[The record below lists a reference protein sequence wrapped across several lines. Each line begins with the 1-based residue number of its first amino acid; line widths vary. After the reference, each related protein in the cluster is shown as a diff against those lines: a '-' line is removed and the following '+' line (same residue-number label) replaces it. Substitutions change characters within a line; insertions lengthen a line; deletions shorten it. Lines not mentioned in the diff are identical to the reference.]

1 MNIDVNQLLKSILD
15 STEIKSLALRDSM
28 KIFLQPYSLENHN
41 TWDYYRRKLIK
52 VVTFFEDIGVTR
64 TNQITSSVIQE
75 YVGFRIRHVKPSTLN
90 KEVCALGTML
100 NYLAE
105 LELIPKPD
113 YKFQKFKED
122 DVLRTFLNPD
132 QVELLY
138 DYVAGQSLRKQ
149 VIIRLMVE
157 TGVRRTEI
165 TRIQLRN
172 ISLDEGFIYLSNLQT
187 KAKKGR
193 YLFLLP
199 ETKELI
205 IDYLKQYNP
214 TVYLLEATKTKAM
227 TPSAI
232 TSVLERI
239 KKDLNLSD
247 LSPHVL
253 RRTFGTLMLN
263 SGANIMCVKD
273 LLGHSTLAQTMKYC
287 LTTKKQL
294 QTESIKYNPMY
305 YSLKKKDA

>member
-15 STEIKSLALRDSM
+15 STEVKSLALRDSM
-28 KIFLQPYSLENHN
+28 RIFLQPYSLENLN
-41 TWDYYRRKLIK
+41 TWDYYRRKLVNVI
-52 VVTFFEDIGVTR
+52 TFFEDIGVTR
-64 TNQITSSVIQE
+64 TNQISSSTIQE
-75 YVGFRIRHVKPSTLN
+75 YVNYRVLKVKSSTLN
-90 KEVCALGTML
+90 KELCALGTML
-100 NYLAE
+100 NYLTE
-105 LELIPKPD
+105 LDLISKPD

-132 QVELLY
+132 QVDLLY
-138 DYVAGQSLRKQ
+138 KYISSQSLRKQ
-149 VIIRLMVE
+149 VIVRLMVE

-165 TRIQLRN
+165 TRIQLKN
-172 ISLDEGFIYLSNLQT
+172 ISLEDGFIYLSNLQT

-193 YLFLLP
+193 FLFLLP
-199 ETKELI
+199 ETKDLI
-205 IDYLKQYNP
+205 VDYLKKYNP
-214 TVYLLEATKTKAM
+214 SVYLLEASKTKAM

-263 SGANIMCVKD
+263 NGANIMCVKD

-305 YSLKKKDA
+305 FSVKKKDA

>member
-1 MNIDVNQLLKSILD
+1 MNIDINQLLKSILD
-15 STEIKSLALRDSM
+15 STEIKSLTLRDSM
-28 KIFLQPYSLENHN
+28 RIFLQPHYLENLN
-41 TWDYYRRKLIK
+41 TWDYYRRKLII
-52 VVTFFEDIGVTR
+52 VITFFENIGVTK
-64 TNQITSSVIQE
+64 THQITNSIVQE
-75 YVGFRIRHVKPSTLN
+75 YVNFRIHKVKASTLN
-90 KEVCALGTML
+90 KELCAFGTML

-105 LELIPKPD
+105 RDLISKPD

-132 QVELLY
+132 QVNMLY
-138 DYVAGQSLRKQ
+138 KYISSQSLRKQ
-149 VIIRLMVE
+149 VIIRLMIE

-172 ISLDEGFIYLSNLQT
+172 ISLEDGFIYLSNLQT
-187 KAKKGR
+187 KAKRGR

-199 ETKELI
+199 ETKNLI

-214 TVYLLEATKTKAM
+214 SIYLLESNLTKAM

-263 SGANIMCVKD
+263 NGANIMCVKD

-305 YSLKKKDA
+305 FAVNKKSA